1 MKNKTLTI
9 LITGCLLVILGA
21 CGHSQERAGTQEIA
35 QQNLASLKKV
45 DTSLEKFET
54 LEDEMMDALAKDL
67 KSSRSESLISKQKG
81 AVGKNF
87 KARQKELTIV
97 QDEMLNIQ
105 KTIQT
110 LEDYQQKNAVDLP
123 KEDVTQAIATLTQ
136 LNKTY
141 EAFAHYAT
149 EAKESEENFY
159 KKYKADLSQEDIA
172 TYLSKINLAH
182 GALFQQL
189 EVLTADLSSGNASMN
204 ALDKA
209 VE

>member
-9 LITGCLLVILGA
+9 LIVSFLLVILGA

-45 DTSLEKFET
+45 DRSLEKFET

-67 KSSRSESLISKQKG
+67 KNSRSEKLISKQKG

-87 KARQKELTIV
+87 KARQKELTTV
-97 QDEMLNIQ
+97 KNEMTKIQ
-105 KTIQT
+105 NTIQT
-110 LEDYQQKNAVDLP
+110 LEDYQKKNAVDLS
-123 KEDVTQAIATLTQ
+123 KEDVTQAITTLTQ
-136 LNKTY
+136 LNKSY
-141 EAFAHYAT
+141 EAFEHYAT
-149 EAKESEENFY
+149 EAKNSEETFY
-159 KKYKADLSQEDIA
+159 KKYQADFSQEDIA

-189 EVLTADLSSGNASMN
+189 EVLTADLSSGNASMT